1 MAQEMITSF
10 KGLNVTNNRIGM
22 LRADFSGLQNLDK
35 VISSV
40 LNRLSMTDS
49 VNNRVAAVGNGTMS
63 RQEFDGWM
71 SELVSVELGKTL
83 GIVRANAV
91 KKARAAGAGS
101 ASSAV
106 LRRMYK
112 SGREGNVNIAGG
124 NRRLSSRTRI
134 VPEPDGGKSGIHR
147 PRSVSKRTKE
157 LREYYG
163 PDRSFVL
170 RILESGRDVY
180 MAHAEG
186 AIGPGSKATHG
197 RRGAIAP
204 RNWFFHS
211 MRSDMEQAAQ
221 HLGYTLTTAVEK
233 WIEQKFNE

>member
-1 MAQEMITSF
+1 MITSF

-49 VNNRVAAVGNGTMS
+49 VNSRVAAVGKGTMS

-71 SELVSVELGKTL
+71 SELVRVELGKTL
-83 GIVRANAV
+83 GIVRAKAV
-91 KKARAAGAGS
+91 QKARAAGAGS

-147 PRSVSKRTKE
+147 NRSVSKRTQE

-163 PDRSFVL
+163 PDRHFIL

>member
-49 VNNRVAAVGNGTMS
+49 VNNRVAAVGKGTMS

-71 SELVSVELGKTL
+71 SELVRVELGKTL

-186 AIGPGSKATHG
+186 AMGPGSKATHG

>member
-1 MAQEMITSF
+1 MITSF
-10 KGLNVTNNRIGM
+10 KGLNVTNNRIDM

-40 LNRLSMTDS
+40 LNRLSMS
-49 VNNRVAAVGNGTMS
+49 EGVNSRVAAVGSGTMS

-71 SELVSVELGKTL
+71 SELVRVELGKTL

-91 KKARAAGAGS
+91 KKARDAGAGS

-112 SGREGNVNIAGG
+112 NGREGNVNIAGG
-124 NRRLSSRTRI
+124 NRRMSSRTRI
-134 VPEPDGGKSGIHR
+134 VPEPDGGKSGIRRH
-147 PRSVSKRTKE
+147 RSVSPRTKQ

-170 RILESGRDVY
+170 RILEGGRDVY

-186 AIGPGSKATHG
+186 AMGPGSKATHG
-197 RRGAIAP
+197 RRGAMAP

-221 HLGYTLTTAVEK
+221 RLGYTLTTAVEK
-233 WIEQKFNE
+233 WIKQKFNE